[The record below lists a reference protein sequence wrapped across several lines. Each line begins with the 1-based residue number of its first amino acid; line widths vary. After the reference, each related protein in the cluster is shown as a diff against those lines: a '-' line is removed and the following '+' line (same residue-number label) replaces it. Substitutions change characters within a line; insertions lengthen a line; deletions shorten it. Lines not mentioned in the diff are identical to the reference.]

1 MHYFTKYLI
10 PNILSFVYEY
20 TIWKLYFSYDIQM
33 FTATIT
39 NNSILLAQRCT
50 IRREICLNIRS
61 LFNGKNVSGLA
72 YRVYVIV
79 VLVNTRIITSQ
90 QLFFSRPC
98 GLYRRLLFGKSRN
111 VPVMVSKATTI
122 AVQNTRD
129 LCTIIAS
136 S

>member
-1 MHYFTKYLI
+1 
-10 PNILSFVYEY
+10 
-20 TIWKLYFSYDIQM
+20 M

-39 NNSILLAQRCT
+39 NNSILLVQRCT
-50 IRREICLNIRS
+50 IRREICLDIRS
-61 LFNGKNVSGLA
+61 LYNGKNVSGLA

-90 QLFFSRPC
+90 QLFFSRLC
-98 GLYRRLLFGKSRN
+98 GLYRRLLFGESRN

-129 LCTIIAS
+129 LCTIFAS